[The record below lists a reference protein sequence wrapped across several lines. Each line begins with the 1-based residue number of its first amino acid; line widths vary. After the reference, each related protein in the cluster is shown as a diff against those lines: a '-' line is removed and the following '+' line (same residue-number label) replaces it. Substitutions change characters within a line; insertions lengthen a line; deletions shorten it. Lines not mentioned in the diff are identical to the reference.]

1 MKVDKIKMT
10 YSRKNAVAPSQKDA
24 RTGDILPSETED
36 LFYTEEITIESQDDI
51 EQVANSHFE
60 KACLIVDR
68 NSGKDSTVIKRSW
81 TVTDKNDRPID
92 PKKEGEHKEQPQG
105 EAPKG
110 PPTRPPEK
118 PTPPDKT
125 PMGDSP
131 AKRGQSKLEQLTAE
145 QIRRELKAWLEKNRL
160 ELIPSWLYGSDR
172 IVIEAYDQ
180 MQCHG
185 IHGWSAFIAQL
196 EKQYPKEI

>member
-1 MKVDKIKMT
+1 MARIKEVTIT
-10 YSRKNAVAPSQKDA
+10 YSRKNSTAQYESE
-24 RTGDILPSETED
+24 DIFFALKFEPETNDD
-36 LFYTEEITIESQDDI
+36 LDKAIDGYYMLALAKVDEY
-51 EQVANSHFE
+51 SHKGAKILVRKF
-60 KACLIVDR
+60 
-68 NSGKDSTVIKRSW
+68 
-81 TVTDKNDRPID
+81 TVTDQNGSAISPGAE
-92 PKKEGEHKEQPQG
+92 KKQGEHKEQSKG
-105 EAPKG
+105 ETPKG
-110 PPTRPPEK
+110 PPTQPPEK
-118 PTPPDKT
+118 PTAPDKT
-125 PMGDSP
+125 PMGVSP